1 MSVSAQDQL
10 HLHQD
15 KDSILNGLANHAAL
29 APFLPPT
36 PMANPPPVPDER
48 LPQELKECI
57 LNELAATNDHISL
70 ATCALAHRSLLTPSQ
85 THIFHTIHL
94 RTAALTARF
103 LHLLSSSPHLAPLV
117 RALHVE
123 EEPNGHGQWIARS
136 TDLAAVLRRL
146 PGINHLFLRPS
157 SVCYAVLPE
166 SLRAALLET
175 LPSLQTL
182 HLTCVFQLPLLIF
195 DRLQSVRSLRLS
207 WVSFDRAPA
216 PPSSASTRRPLSNL
230 ALCLTRD
237 NHWVLVQRLLDP
249 EGAFPL
255 DVHALRSLRL
265 DVLHA
270 RDTRW
275 QDDACK
281 VLEQCSDTLQALE
294 LGAGVPRAFDYNPD
308 DMSVISLASMR
319 QLKILALRDVLVS
332 RSDDEWGWLR
342 SLLATVPDIEHLIID
357 FSPKLHPIGQS
368 GIWEWLDQ
376 NLTSGHLGKS
386 LKSVTLHIPA
396 PRHIQVDM
404 PATIENLRQQMG
416 TLGEVTRLKLCVKPV
431 AFMLV
436 RPSLIPSEIL
446 DCVE

>member
-1 MSVSAQDQL
+1 MY
-10 HLHQD
+10 
-15 KDSILNGLANHAAL
+15 GLACGEVL
-29 APFLPPT
+29 APYFLLPT
-36 PMANPPPVPDER
+36 VMSALDVPVPDER

-57 LNELAATNDHISL
+57 LNELAATSDHAAL
-70 ATCALAHRSLLTPSQ
+70 ATCALAHRSLLTSSQ
-85 THIFHTIHL
+85 AHIFHSVHL
-94 RTAALTARF
+94 RTAELTRRF
-103 LHLLSSSPHLAPLV
+103 LYLLSTSPHIASLV

-146 PGINHLFLRPS
+146 PNINHLFLRPS

-175 LPSLQTL
+175 LPSLHTL

-195 DRLQSVRSLRLS
+195 DRLANVRSLRLS

-216 PPSSASTRRPLSNL
+216 PPCTAASTRRPLSNL

-404 PATIENLRQQMG
+404 PATIENLRQQMRM
-416 TLGEVTRLKLCVKPV
+416 LGEVTRLQLLVKPAV

-436 RPSLIPSEIL
+436 RPSLIPTEIL
-446 DCVE
+446 DCDE